1 MYIYICVCVYKSEK
15 EEGTRG
21 AEFSEARSQPR
32 KSLKYTHTRER
43 RKKYSLTLCDPG
55 NNNINNYARKS
66 IAKRGPTFIKDKENM
81 FCSMALFSSSSSFS
95 QSFCEHA
102 CVCWRVCVHIFF
114 FSSSFFS
121 SFFFFFLLLS
131 RLKSRRRRRI
141 NQSIT
146 TTTTLSLSE
155 L

>member
-21 AEFSEARSQPR
+21 AEFSEARFQPR

-55 NNNINNYARKS
+55 NNNINNYATRKS

-81 FCSMALFSSSSSFS
+81 FCSMALFSSSSSSFS

-102 CVCWRVCVHIFF
+102 CVCWRVCVFTFF
-114 FSSSFFS
+114 FSLLLL
-121 SFFFFFLLLS
+121 FFFFFLLFS
-131 RLKSRRRRRI
+131 S
-141 NQSIT
+141 
-146 TTTTLSLSE
+146 SLE
-155 L
+155 VKKAAEEEE